1 MVLPI
6 NRFLKKPLVEYGYI
20 TCLSSG
26 SFSCCV
32 YPACFPTSVTM
43 GFPHLSGNAFPLNP
57 MKPTS
62 TPIFPMWWLVYLPH
76 ASSLQALHMFFQG
89 FKRRERGGDTLW
101 AFWGWIKLLTSPGFT
116 SKFRWDLWMI
126 KSPWYTWYLFRAHII
141 GSGIQSDIMG
151 ISATL
156 WEDHSRSMD
165 WFKGKSMVSISVF
178 AWFSP

>member
-1 MVLPI
+1 M
-6 NRFLKKPLVEYGYI
+6 K
-20 TCLSSG
+20 
-26 SFSCCV
+26 
-32 YPACFPTSVTM
+32 PTSNPMKST
-43 GFPHLSGNAFPLNP
+43 SNP

-62 TPIFPMWWLVYLPH
+62 NPMKPPLNRHFPNVVIGLPPTCLIF
-76 ASSLQALHMFFQG
+76 ASFAHIFQG
-89 FKRRERGGDTLW
+89 FKRRERGGVTLW

-126 KSPWYTWYLFRAHII
+126 KSPWYIWYLFRAHII